1 MNKHTLPTGETALK
15 LRLGATIR
23 QFRHD
28 LGLSQDQLAERAG
41 MHRTY
46 IADAERGVRNMSL
59 SSITRLT
66 EAMEIALSKFFARL
80 EKITVPVP
88 AKRGQGKRTAPAK
101 RASRKPGRR

>member
-1 MNKHTLPTGETALK
+1 MKKNTLPTDHAAIK

-28 LGLSQDQLAERAG
+28 LGLSQEQLAERAG

-66 EAMEIALSKFFARL
+66 EAMELPLPKFFARL
-80 EKITVPVP
+80 EKMTVAPGT
-88 AKRGQGKRTAPAK
+88 KRR
-101 RASRKPGRR
+101 PGRPKAAAKKPARKTRRR